1 MHRPNWQVSNLFLII
16 SLLWKLQ
23 IQEFFFKALKADLDF
38 FSTFDWHR
46 LFQLCHY
53 INKGSLKGPLRGS
66 FDDNDTE
73 FDYAYDKDK
82 NLHSKKF
89 SRNYADSRVLKIM
102 S

>member
-1 MHRPNWQVSNLFLII
+1 MKITDSRI
-16 SLLWKLQ
+16 
-23 IQEFFFKALKADLDF
+23 FFKALKADLDI